1 MFLRKYHISVVFTL
15 VLTLLSSAA
24 TFAQY
29 GTIRGFVYEKAT
41 GEPVIFTNVVLRGT
55 VIGAT
60 TDVNGYYYI
69 SKIVPGTYTLE
80 VTYIGFDPIS
90 IPVTIN
96 ANEILN
102 KKLYITKKSKDLGAV
117 EISAE
122 KEEMKKDVR
131 ISVTKITP
139 KEIKQI
145 PSVGGDADLA
155 QYLQVLPG
163 AVFTGDQGGQLY
175 IRGGAPIQNK
185 VLMDGMIIYNPFHSI
200 GFFSVFDTDIL
211 RNVDVYT
218 GGFNAEYGGRIS
230 SIMDLTTRDGNK
242 KRFSGKISTSP
253 FTSKALFEGPL
264 SKAKTEGGG
273 TSSFILSAKTS
284 YLDKSSKLFYGYVDS
299 LGLPY
304 NFNDIYGK
312 ISLNASNGNKVNIFG
327 FNFTDKVNYQHVS
340 NLNWKSS
347 GFGSNFVVIP
357 GVSTVLINGN
367 FAYSSYDISL
377 AEAEKRP
384 RDSKING
391 FNMGLDF
398 TYFPSRDDELKYG
411 IEVLGYSTDFNFYND
426 YGRHIQQTE
435 NTTELAGFMK
445 YKKVIKGKFIFE
457 PSFRA
462 NYYASLA
469 EFSPEPRLGLKYN
482 VTDRF
487 RLKFAGGYYSQNLIS
502 ANSDMDVVNLFYGF
516 LSGSDNLPTDFNG
529 KTITSHLQR
538 ARHEILGFEYDIF
551 KHWNLNIEGYQKDFL
566 QLTNLNRDK
575 LFEDTGENSARPD
588 NLKKDYIIETG
599 YARGIDFML
608 KYDYKRLYIWAVY
621 SLGYVSRTD
630 GIRTYSPHFDRRHN
644 MNFVGSYTFG
654 KTLLWEADVR
664 WNFGSGFPFTP
675 TAGFYEYQN
684 FTGGLNA
691 NYTSNNGT
699 LGTLLG
705 DINSSRLSDYHR
717 LDVTVKR
724 KFDLS
729 DHSQLEAFVNVV
741 NLYNQRNVFYTN
753 RVTGQTIY
761 QFPIL
766 PSAGFSLTF

>member
-24 TFAQY
+24 AFAQY

-218 GGFNAEYGGRIS
+218 GGFNAQYGGRIS

-253 FTSKALFEGPL
+253 FTSKVLFEGPL
-264 SKAKTEGGG
+264 SKAKTEGDG

-312 ISLNASNGNKVNIFG
+312 ISLNASNGNKLNIFG
-327 FNFTDKVNYQHVS
+327 FNFTDKVNYQHIS

-357 GVSTVLINGN
+357 GTSTVLINGN
-367 FAYSSYDISL
+367 FALSNYDISL
-377 AEAEKRP
+377 AEADKRP
-384 RDSKING
+384 RESKING
-391 FNMGLDF
+391 FNMGLNL
-398 TYFPSRDDELKYG
+398 TYFPSRDDEFKFG
-411 IEVLGYSTDFNFYND
+411 IEVLGTSTDFKFYND
-426 YGRHIQQTE
+426 YGRHIDQIE
-435 NTTELAGFMK
+435 NTTEFAGFMK
-445 YKKVIKGKFIFE
+445 YKKVIKGKLIIE

-487 RLKFAGGYYSQNLIS
+487 RLKFAGGYYSQNLIA

-516 LSGSDNLPTDFNG
+516 LSGSDNLPSEFNG
-529 KTITSHLQR
+529 KTITSHLQK
-538 ARHEILGFEYDIF
+538 ARHEILGFEYDIY

-575 LFEDTGENSARPD
+575 LFDDTGENSAQPD
-588 NLKKDYIIETG
+588 NLKKDFIIETG
-599 YARGIDFML
+599 YARGVDFML

-630 GIRTYSPHFDRRHN
+630 GIRTYAPHFDRRHN
-644 MNFVGSYTFG
+644 VNFVGSYTFG

-684 FTGGLNA
+684 FAGGLNA

-705 DINSSRLSDYHR
+705 NINSSRLSDYHR

-724 KFDLS
+724 KFDLTGN
-729 DHSQLEAFVNVV
+729 SQLEAFVNVV
-741 NLYNQRNVFYTN
+741 NVYNQRNVFYTN